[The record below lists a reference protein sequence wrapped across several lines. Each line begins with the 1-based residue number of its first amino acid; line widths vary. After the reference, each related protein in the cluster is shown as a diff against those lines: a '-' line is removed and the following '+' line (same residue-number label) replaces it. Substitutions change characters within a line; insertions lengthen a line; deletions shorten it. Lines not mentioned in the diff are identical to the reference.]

1 MAPSP
6 AALQAVAPEDHA
18 PSALYR
24 LMIGMITPRPIAWV
38 GTRGADGVD
47 NLAPFS
53 FFMGVGSAPPMVAL
67 SVARGPGGA
76 LKDTAR
82 NLLERRDCTITLPQ
96 AGDLA
101 WVAASG
107 AAAPPALSEFAL
119 LGLEKAPAARVAACW
134 PAGARLVMEGRLHS
148 HLDLGSTHLFVV
160 EIVLFHVDPALLRV
174 GDTPLISSAA
184 NQPLSRLGGADY
196 GLLGDVLSEPIP
208 SLDALLRRARPESP

>member
-1 MAPSP
+1 MGPTPP
-6 AALQAVAPEDHA
+6 ALRAIAPEEHPA
-18 PSALYR
+18 SALYR

-53 FFMGVGSAPPMVAL
+53 FFMGVGSAPPMVAF
-67 SVARGPGGA
+67 SVARGPGGG

-82 NLLERRDCTITLPQ
+82 NLLAQRACTITLPQ
-96 AGDLA
+96 AEDIA
-101 WVAASG
+101 QVAASG
-107 AAAPPALSEFAL
+107 AAAPPELSEFAL
-119 LGLEKAPAARVAACW
+119 LGLQKQQAARVAACW

-160 EIVLFHVDPALLRV
+160 EIVLFHVDPALLRS
-174 GDTPLISSAA
+174 DDPPLVSGAA

-196 GLLGDVLSEPIP
+196 GLPGAISSVPIP
-208 SLDALLRRARPESP
+208 SLEALLRRAAPESP